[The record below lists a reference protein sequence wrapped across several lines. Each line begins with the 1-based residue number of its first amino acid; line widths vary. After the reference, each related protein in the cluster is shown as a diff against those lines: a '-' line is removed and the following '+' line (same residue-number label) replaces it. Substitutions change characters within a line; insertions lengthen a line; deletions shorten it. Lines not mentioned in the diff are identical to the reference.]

1 MKGYF
6 LCLTYT
12 NNVDDEGM
20 KLIHL
25 QTLFRQFEVHT
36 HIYIPMVL
44 RSWVPRY
51 YLWGVLF
58 IYRFNVIYH
67 N

>member
-1 MKGYF
+1 LKGYF
-6 LCLTYT
+6 LCLTHT

-36 HIYIPMVL
+36 HMYILNMI
-44 RSWVPRY
+44 RTY
-51 YLWGVLF
+51 QVLF
-58 IYRFNVIYH
+58 MGGTIYLSF
-67 N
+67 

>member
-1 MKGYF
+1 LKGYF
-6 LCLTYT
+6 LCLTHT

-36 HIYIPMVL
+36 HIYIPTPIL
-44 RSWVPRY
+44 
-51 YLWGVLF
+51 GTKVLF
-58 IYRFNVIYH
+58 MGGTIYLSF
-67 N
+67 